1 MSDRIEKTIELAAP
15 VERVWKALSDYQE
28 FGIWFRVSIDA
39 PFVPG
44 QPATGRIT
52 HPGYEHVTWKARI
65 LKMEP
70 PRLFSFSWHPYAV
83 DPNHDYSGE
92 TPTIVEFHLEPV
104 AKGTRL
110 TIVESGFDAVP
121 KTRRAEAFR
130 MNEGGWTKQ
139 VENIKTHVER

>member
-1 MSDRIEKTIELAAP
+1 MPDRIEKTIELAAP
-15 VERVWKALSDYQE
+15 VERVWKALSDHHE
-28 FGIWFRVSIDA
+28 FGTWFRVKIHD

-44 QPATGRIT
+44 EAATGRIT
-52 HPGYEHVTWKARI
+52 HPGYEHVIWRARI
-65 LKMEP
+65 LEMEA

-83 DPNHDYSGE
+83 DPDHDYSE
-92 TPTIVEFHLEPV
+92 EVPTVVEFHLEPT

-110 TIVESGFDAVP
+110 TIIESGFDAVP
-121 KTRRAEAFR
+121 EARRAEAFR